1 MAAAADATSA
11 AATAAA
17 ATNFILRPAICDE
30 DELGRRVS
38 GLREIS
44 LGEQRDARSR
54 RGEAA
59 GRMDGWLA
67 GSIDEMGG
75 RCLGARVL

>member
-54 RGEAA
+54 RGEAD
-59 GRMDGWLA
+59 GWMDGWMDGWL
-67 GSIDEMGG
+67 D
-75 RCLGARVL
+75 R